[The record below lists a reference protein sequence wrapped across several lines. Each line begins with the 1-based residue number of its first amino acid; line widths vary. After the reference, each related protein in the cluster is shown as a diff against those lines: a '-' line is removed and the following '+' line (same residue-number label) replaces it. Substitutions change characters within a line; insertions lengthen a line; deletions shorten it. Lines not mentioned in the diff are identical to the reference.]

1 MNRSRR
7 QTLAALAAAPL
18 VGAAPRAAAQ
28 SAARPKVLRYA
39 FPIAETGF
47 DPAQLTDLYSRI
59 VTAHI
64 FDGLYTYDHLARP
77 FKIKPNTAAAMPE
90 VSPDFRTW
98 TVRLRPG
105 IYFADDPAFEGRK
118 RELVAADYVYSLK
131 RFADPRWK
139 APAWASVAE
148 LKLLGLNEL
157 REEALKNK
165 RPFDYSRDIEGLRAL
180 DRYTLQFRC
189 ADPAPRF
196 LQTLAGGDLF
206 GAVAR
211 EVVEAYGDQIHAHPV
226 GTGPFRL
233 ADWRRSSKIVL
244 ERNPNY
250 REHLYD
256 AEPNA
261 DDAEGQE
268 LVARFRGRRLPM
280 IDRVEISIIE
290 EQQPRWLAFLQKSQD
305 LMERL
310 PNEFVNLAIPNNRL
324 APNLAREGV
333 RMYRTLA
340 ADVTIT
346 IYNMDDPVLG
356 GYTPEKVALRRALNL
371 ATNTEQEIRLERKG
385 QAIPAQSPL
394 VPHTFGYDPQ
404 FRSENGD
411 YDPARAKAL
420 LDMYG
425 YVDRDGDGWREQP
438 DGQPL
443 VLRVATQPD
452 QASRRLDELQRK
464 DWAAIGIRTEFV
476 PAKWPENL
484 KNARAGKLMIWRVGS
499 SAAAP
504 DGQPALYR
512 SASVHIGGQNL
523 ARFRNEQFDRLF
535 QKMSVLPDGPERLA
549 LFAEAK
555 KIITAYAPYKHGVHR
570 ILTDLAHPW
579 LIGFRRPPY
588 WLHWWQYVDIDAEA
602 QARAVE

>member
-1 MNRSRR
+1 
-7 QTLAALAAAPL
+7 
-18 VGAAPRAAAQ
+18 
-28 SAARPKVLRYA
+28 
-39 FPIAETGF
+39 
-47 DPAQLTDLYSRI
+47 
-59 VTAHI
+59 
-64 FDGLYTYDHLARP
+64 
-77 FKIKPNTAAAMPE
+77 
-90 VSPDFRTW
+90 
-98 TVRLRPG
+98 
-105 IYFADDPAFEGRK
+105 
-118 RELVAADYVYSLK
+118 
-131 RFADPRWK
+131 
-139 APAWASVAE
+139 
-148 LKLLGLNEL
+148 
-157 REEALKNK
+157 
-165 RPFDYSRDIEGLRAL
+165 
-180 DRYTLQFRC
+180 
-189 ADPAPRF
+189 
-196 LQTLAGGDLF
+196 
-206 GAVAR
+206 
-211 EVVEAYGDQIHAHPV
+211 
-226 GTGPFRL
+226 
-233 ADWRRSSKIVL
+233 
-244 ERNPNY
+244 
-250 REHLYD
+250 
-256 AEPNA
+256 
-261 DDAEGQE
+261 
-268 LVARFRGRRLPM
+268 
-280 IDRVEISIIE
+280 
-290 EQQPRWLAFLQKSQD
+290 
-305 LMERL
+305 
-310 PNEFVNLAIPNNRL
+310 
-324 APNLAREGV
+324 
-333 RMYRTLA
+333 
-340 ADVTIT
+340 
-346 IYNMDDPVLG
+346 VLG